1 MVLPEGPPENDKNQT
16 NFKFVRVATAKLSV
30 VEKNRLDTI
39 KEHVEHYHISKV
51 FFATLPTLNVDT
63 LRIQRL

>member
-1 MVLPEGPPENDKNQT
+1 MVLPGAIPENDKNHA

-51 FFATLPTLNVDT
+51 FFATLATLT
-63 LRIQRL
+63 